1 MASTDAVGLLHR
13 EFPLG
18 TGKNLTCGN
27 KLCQFPSPQ
36 SQKDMFCFHWYNH
49 VATVFIPS
57 IGLEDTIVHIE
68 TLTKFTQLA
77 LNAKASPLGILKYI

>member
-1 MASTDAVGLLHR
+1 MASTDEVGLHH

-18 TGKNLTCGN
+18 TGKNVTRGN
-27 KLCQFPSPQ
+27 TLCQFPSPQ
-36 SQKDMFCFHWYNH
+36 GQKDTFCFHWYNH

-57 IGLEDTIVHIE
+57 TGLENIMPHIE